1 MCGVM
6 GYLILDTKKEVR
18 MRYVMLAVVLL
29 AGVCLASFEVTLQ
42 PDDDEGNDSFTRA
55 EYPDSCYGDRT
66 YLEVTGDFGYAFI
79 EFRELDNYVG
89 RGYTVL
95 SAELWLTL
103 FNNWKDAAY
112 TQQKPLYED
121 EIWIAP
127 VDAAWEEME
136 ITWNNQ
142 PGIIEAYADEH
153 TYEVPEYGE
162 EVWGVFDITTIVQ
175 AWLDGTIAQ
184 NGLRLY
190 DGYMQAIS
198 SDSGYYIY
206 RRPKIIFS
214 LSGTEVIETS
224 FGQIKVLCQ

>member
-1 MCGVM
+1 
-6 GYLILDTKKEVR
+6 
-18 MRYVMLAVVLL
+18 MLAVVLL
-29 AGVCLASFEVTLQ
+29 LVSVCLASFEVTLQ
-42 PDDDEGNDSFTRA
+42 PDDDEGNDSFVTEQGATGNYGDLTWLAVQDA
-55 EYPDSCYGDRT
+55 EYDHW
-66 YLEVTGDFGYAFI
+66 YAFI
-79 EFRELDNYVG
+79 EFRELDHYVG

-103 FNNWKDAAY
+103 FNNWKDTALIQ
-112 TQQKPLYED
+112 TRPLSED

-142 PGIIEAYADEH
+142 PGIIEAYAEEH
-153 TYEVPEYGE
+153 TYEAPEYGE

-175 AWLDGTIAQ
+175 AWLDEDITQ

-198 SDSGYYIY
+198 SDTNIWTWQ
-206 RRPKIIFS
+206 RPNLVLVLTGSAFIK
-214 LSGTEVIETS
+214 TS
-224 FGQIKVLCQ
+224 FGLIKTLFY

>member
-1 MCGVM
+1 
-6 GYLILDTKKEVR
+6 
-18 MRYVMLAVVLL
+18 MRYVLLAVVLL

-42 PDDDEGNDSFTRA
+42 PDDDEGNDTSTD
-55 EYPDSCYGDRT
+55 EYYPDSNYGDET
-66 YLEVTGDFGYAFI
+66 FFGVIGDSSYAFI
-79 EFRELDNYVG
+79 EFRELDHYVG

-103 FNNWKDAAY
+103 FNNWKDTALIQ
-112 TQQKPLYED
+112 TRPLSED

-142 PGIIEAYADEH
+142 PDIIEAYAEEH
-153 TYEVPEYGE
+153 TYEAPEYGE

-175 AWLDGTIAQ
+175 AWLDEDITQ

-198 SDSGYYIY
+198 SESTYHSW
-206 RRPKIIFS
+206 RCPKLIFE
-214 LSGTEVIETS
+214 LSGTAVIETT
-224 FGQIKVLCQ
+224 FGQIKALYR

>member
-1 MCGVM
+1 
-6 GYLILDTKKEVR
+6 

-29 AGVCLASFEVTLQ
+29 AGFCPASFEVTLQ
-42 PDDDEGNDSFTRA
+42 PDDDEGNDSYTLEIDPDGNRGDLTWMYVQDA
-55 EYPDSCYGDRT
+55 EYDDW
-66 YLEVTGDFGYAFI
+66 YAFI
-79 EFRELDNYVG
+79 EFRELDHYVG

-103 FNNWKDAAY
+103 FNNWKDTALIQ
-112 TQQKPLYED
+112 TRPLSED

-142 PGIIEAYADEH
+142 PGIIEAYAEEH
-153 TYEVPEYGE
+153 TYEAPEYGE

-175 AWLDGTIAQ
+175 AWLDEDITQ

-190 DGYMQAIS
+190 EGYMQAIS
-198 SDSGYYIY
+198 SDLMIY
-206 RRPKIIFS
+206 RWRRPKLIFT
-214 LSGTEVIETS
+214 LSGTDIEEVS
-224 FGQIKVLCQ
+224 FGWIKAQYK